1 MPTEQPILGLRT
13 GERISTV
20 RDRVALG
27 ELIRS
32 VKERRPVT
40 LDGINRNLEAAIG
53 ARIPIEFLI
62 ESGMSDLRWLQVWHR
77 NAMTA
82 LFLGFDQTS
91 PEAEDYSQAE
101 SVVALHAKA
110 HDTNPTSTENELIV
124 RPQSLELATV
134 SEDTSGTRRIIHGRY
149 SPTYLELYLRHVSFE
164 DGEEMQQPDRNRFTE
179 EDLKVSTISRDHVF
193 ADTTSSRGATVY
205 PLVTKR
211 MFDQVG
217 HNLLADA
224 GTRQSGIRK
233 LHQATTGHEFV
244 TRVGD
249 GPVKA
254 WDIMLPKAL
263 EVAA

>member
-1 MPTEQPILGLRT
+1 MSAEQPILGLRT

-32 VKERRPVT
+32 IKERKPVT
-40 LDGINRNLEAAIG
+40 LDGINGSLEAAIG

-82 LFLGFDQTS
+82 LFLGFDHAL
-91 PEAEDYSQAE
+91 PEAEEYSQAVG
-101 SVVALHAKA
+101 VVALHAKA
-110 HDTNPTSTENELIV
+110 HDTDPASTENELII
-124 RPQSLELATV
+124 RPHSLEIATV
-134 SEDTSGTRRIIHGRY
+134 TEDTSGTRRIIHGRY
-149 SPTYLELYLRHVSFE
+149 SPTNLELYLRHVSFE
-164 DGEEMQQPDRNRFTE
+164 DGEEMQQPNRNRFTE
-179 EDLKVSTISRDHVF
+179 EDLKVSTFSREHIF
-193 ADTTSSRGATVY
+193 ADTTSSRGAIVY
-205 PLVTKR
+205 PLVTRR

-224 GTRQSGIRK
+224 GTRQSGIRN
-233 LHQATTGHEFV
+233 LHRSMTGHEFV

-254 WDIMLPKAL
+254 WDIMLPRML
-263 EVAA
+263 EVAT